1 MNKSDS
7 IASLADALCKA
18 QAELKSAPF
27 NKKNP
32 FLNNRPYADLGS
44 HIEAAKPILAKQGLS
59 VSQLVTSDEDG
70 RVGVETMLMHKS
82 GEWISTIVTIAPE
95 SEKGKSFAQ
104 VAGSIIS
111 YFRRYSLAGIL
122 GMYSDEEDDG
132 APNSGP
138 TNGNGH
144 APANVQRPPT
154 QTTAN
159 PPVSAPAAAP
169 AADND
174 ELAPANFAGFT
185 KWSELRAQAQGMSI
199 QVDTVLEP
207 GKVTKGQVRAEYA
220 ALKARIDA
228 ELQTA

>member
-132 APNSGP
+132 AIAP
-138 TNGNGH
+138 TGNGH
-144 APANVQRPPT
+144 APATVQRPPT

-159 PPVSAPAAAP
+159 PPASAPAAAAP
-169 AADND
+169 TDND
-174 ELAPANFAGFT
+174 ELAPANFAGFG
-185 KWSELRAQAQGMSI
+185 KWDQLRAQAQGMQI
-199 QVDTVLEP
+199 KVDTILEP
-207 GKVTKGQVRAEYA
+207 MKVTKGQVRAAY
-220 ALKARIDA
+220 A
-228 ELQTA
+228 ELQARVAAELQRQPA